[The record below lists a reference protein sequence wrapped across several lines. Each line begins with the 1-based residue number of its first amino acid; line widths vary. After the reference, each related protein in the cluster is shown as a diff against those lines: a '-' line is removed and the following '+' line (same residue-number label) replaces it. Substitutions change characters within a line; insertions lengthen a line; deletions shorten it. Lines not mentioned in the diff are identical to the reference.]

1 MRRIV
6 VSGLVVAV
14 GLWAAPLAKAS
25 DDSVR
30 QVVVNQAK
38 RQSKED
44 KRFGKAMQHLRT
56 RAGLKKASAA
66 SGRQAA
72 SVKLWAD
79 ALRAEHADT
88 APVAKGRLQMLNAL
102 NLYTKGIRKLQKAI
116 RQALHSGGSSG
127 YGRARAAFQNMAT
140 ASKKVERAAKM
151 MAG

>member
-6 VSGLVVAV
+6 LCGLVAAV
-14 GLWAAPLAKAS
+14 GLWAAPVARAS

-30 QVVVNQAK
+30 QVVVTQAK
-38 RQSKED
+38 RQIKED
-44 KRFGKAMQHLRT
+44 KRFAKAMQHLKT
-56 RAGLKKASAA
+56 RAGLKKASKA

-72 SVKLWAD
+72 SVKMWAD

-88 APVAKGRLQMLNAL
+88 PAVAKGRLQMLNAL

-127 YGRARAAFQNMAT
+127 YGRARAAFQNMST
-140 ASKKVERAAKM
+140 ASKKVEKAARL